1 MPEILWNRYE
11 WQENRNNE
19 SISVFDDNKYQ
30 KELQSFYMRNQD
42 NSEIIQSLKS
52 FLNHQEQE
60 KLDLREKLESLV
72 LKETREELDKQ
83 AMINEAKIMLYEK
96 LWIDNNLNNNS
107 SFENFSKWIV
117 DELILNNYDLAIQ
130 VWETNWKIIL
140 DWLSQLVSWDWLKQI
155 AEAIWE
161 SFWSLLTWDAY
172 EKWKAVAELWLIWS
186 WVWVWVYVWKKTV
199 KLWMKQISKLRINKE
214 RLVQSLEVKNVVW
227 ETSWKVDEIVPK
239 KVFDFESK
247 LVDNLPEEQL
257 KELQKLK
264 DKEVLD
270 NRLNL
275 KDFDNL
281 SVDEKLKNLWIPKE
295 FYYLINESWLWW
307 KWFDVIKRYRA
318 LQYRDELLWKQ
329 HINFSSMID
338 KAIEKIPNLDR
349 TEAMLIFAF
358 TDKFMFWNINWV
370 LRWTE
375 KLTIAQKKL
384 LKKLDEWLEKMPDL
398 EWKHIIRWDS
408 HHSWVSE
415 NEVKIWDKV
424 ATNVEISELIKQW
437 KIKWLKKWDNILLDW
452 YTFVSD
458 NIDDI
463 FIWKHFADND
473 TLVIIKWDNWWIKD
487 ISSLSLY
494 KNFWD
499 YFPWNWSTEIEWVI
513 QRWSTLEFENSR
525 ILEKAKFNNWKFEKK
540 VLVVRVKK

>member
-1 MPEILWNRYE
+1 MPEILGNRYE
-11 WQENRNNE
+11 GQENRNNE

-96 LWIDNNLNNNS
+96 LGIDNNLNNNS
-107 SFENFSKWIV
+107 SFENFSKGIV

-130 VWETNWKIIL
+130 VWETNGKIIL
-140 DWLSQLVSWDWLKQI
+140 DGLSQLVSWDGLKQI
-155 AEAIWE
+155 AEAIGE
-161 SFWSLLTWDAY
+161 SFWSLLTGDAY
-172 EKWKAVAELWLIWS
+172 EKGKAVAELGLIGS
-186 WVWVWVYVWKKTV
+186 GVGVGVYVGKKTV
-199 KLWMKQISKLRINKE
+199 KLGMKQISKLRINKE
-214 RLVQSLEVKNVVW
+214 RLVQSLEVKNVVG
-227 ETSWKVDEIVPK
+227 ETSGKVDEIVPK

-281 SVDEKLKNLWIPKE
+281 SVDEKLKNLGIPKE
-295 FYYLINESWLWW
+295 FYYLINESGLGG
-307 KWFDVIKRYRA
+307 KGFDVIKRYRA
-318 LQYRDELLWKQ
+318 LQYRDELLGKQ

-358 TDKFMFWNINWV
+358 TDKFMFGNINGV
-370 LRWTE
+370 LRGTE

-384 LKKLDEWLEKMPDL
+384 LKKLDEGLEKMPDL
-398 EWKHIIRWDS
+398 EGKHIIRGDS

-415 NEVKIWDKV
+415 NEVKIGDKV
-424 ATNVEISELIKQW
+424 ATNVEISELIKQG
-437 KIKWLKKWDNILLDW
+437 KIKGLKKGDNILLDG

-463 FIWKHFADND
+463 FIGKHFADND
-473 TLVIIKWDNWWIKD
+473 TLVIIKGDNGGIKD

-494 KNFWD
+494 KNFGD
-499 YFPWNWSTEIEWVI
+499 YFPGNGSTEIEGVI
-513 QRWSTLEFENSR
+513 QRGSTLEFENSR
-525 ILEKAKFNNWKFEKK
+525 ILEKAKFNNGKFEKK